1 MGVLRMPMPWHQ
13 AVVRENDDDAVILL
27 HGLWRSLW
35 AMEPMAQFLHQN
47 GYQSINVPYPSF
59 RKPIDELAALIH
71 RSHTAPRRP
80 TKGSLCHTLARRSPG
95 TGITPDDACRT
106 GWAHCDACPTEPRE

>member
-59 RKPIDELAALIH
+59 RKPMDELAALIH
-71 RSHTAPRRP
+71 EAIQLHGGERKVHFVTH
-80 TKGSLCHTLARRSPG
+80 SL
-95 TGITPDDACRT
+95 
-106 GWAHCDACPTEPRE
+106 